1 MPQAHG
7 RLLPIGEN
15 YHEGREIS
23 MEQQKVTIQ
32 DVIKAKAEGRKLV
45 MVTAYDY
52 PFGLMADE
60 AGVDIVLVGDS
71 LGMVVMGLEGTVEV
85 TMEHMIHHIKAVI
98 RGCRGPLV
106 VGDMPFMS
114 YNTSIRDAIINAG
127 RLLKEGGCDVVK
139 LEGGVDFAPTI
150 HAVVKAGIPVQG
162 HIGLTPQTAS
172 ALGGFKMQGRD
183 AAAAKKIIDDAKAIE
198 DAGVFSIILEAVP
211 APLGKLVADSVHV
224 PVIGI
229 GAGPD
234 VDGQVLVTHDM
245 IGLFDKFVPKFVKQY
260 TRVRPIIM
268 DAIKAYGK
276 EVREGAFPGP
286 ENSFKMSGEA
296 LSQLKQMIGK

>member
-1 MPQAHG
+1 MS
-7 RLLPIGEN
+7 N
-15 YHEGREIS
+15 K
-23 MEQQKVTIQ
+23 KVTIM
-32 DVIKAKAEGRKLV
+32 DVQQAKGENRKLT

-60 AGVDIVLVGDS
+60 AGIDIVLVGDS

-85 TMEHMIHHIKAVI
+85 NMEHMIHHIRAVT
-98 RGCRGPLV
+98 RGCKNPFI

-114 YNTSIRDAIINAG
+114 YNTSIREAIINAG
-127 RLLKEGGCDVVK
+127 RLLKEGGCESIK

-150 HAVVKAGIPVQG
+150 ESIVKAGIPVQG

-183 AAAAKKIIDDAKAIE
+183 AAAAKQIIDDAKALE
-198 DAGVFSIILEAVP
+198 DAGVFSMILEAVP
-211 APLGKLVADSVHV
+211 APLGKLVAEAVKV

-260 TRVRPIIM
+260 TNIRKVIL
-268 DAIKAYGK
+268 DALNEYKQ
-276 EVREGAFPGP
+276 EVVDVKFPAP
-286 ENSFKMSGEA
+286 EHSFKMPDEA
-296 LSQLKQMIGK
+296 LEQLKKLIEK

>member
-1 MPQAHG
+1 MG
-7 RLLPIGEN
+7 T
-15 YHEGREIS
+15 
-23 MEQQKVTIQ
+23 KVTIM
-32 DVIKAKAEGRKLV
+32 DVKNAKQEGRKLV
-45 MVTAYDY
+45 MCTAYDY
-52 PFGLMADE
+52 PFGLLADE

-85 TMEHMIHHIKAVI
+85 TMEHMIHHIKAVM
-98 RGCRGPLV
+98 RGCKGPLV

-114 YNTSIRDAIINAG
+114 YNTSIREAIINAG

-150 HAVVKAGIPVQG
+150 EAIVKAGIPVQG

-183 AAAAKKIIDDAKAIE
+183 ASAAKKIFDDARALE
-198 DAGVFSIILEAVP
+198 EAGVFSIILEAVP
-211 APLGKLVADSVHV
+211 APLGKLLSESVSV

-229 GAGPD
+229 GAGPH

-260 TRVRPIIM
+260 AKIRETILAAMNGYKHDVQ
-268 DAIKAYGK
+268 
-276 EVREGAFPGP
+276 EGAFPGP
-286 ENSFKMSGEA
+286 EHSFKMPEKA
-296 LSQLKQMIGK
+296 LEELKKLIKT

>member
-1 MPQAHG
+1 MSK
-7 RLLPIGEN
+7 N
-15 YHEGREIS
+15 
-23 MEQQKVTIQ
+23 KVTLHNIQ
-32 DVIKAKAEGRKLV
+32 QAKADSRKLT

-52 PFGLMADE
+52 PFGLLADE
-60 AGVDIVLVGDS
+60 AGIDIVLVGDS

-85 TMEHMIHHIKAVI
+85 NMDHMIHHIRAVT
-98 RGCRGPLV
+98 RGCKNPFI

-114 YNTSIRDAIINAG
+114 YNTSIREAIMNAG
-127 RLLKEGGCDVVK
+127 RLLKEGGCESIK

-150 HAVVKAGIPVQG
+150 EAIVRAGIPVQG

-183 AAAAKKIIDDAKAIE
+183 AAAAKQIIDDAKALE
-198 DAGVFSIILEAVP
+198 DAGVFSMILEAVP
-211 APLGKLVADSVHV
+211 APLGKLVAEAVKV

-260 TRVRPIIM
+260 TNIRKVILE
-268 DAIKAYGK
+268 ALSEYKQ
-276 EVREGAFPGP
+276 EVVDVQFPAP
-286 ENSFKMSGEA
+286 EHSFKMPDEA
-296 LSQLKQMIGK
+296 LEQLKKLIEK

>member
-1 MPQAHG
+1 M
-7 RLLPIGEN
+7 
-15 YHEGREIS
+15 S
-23 MEQQKVTIQ
+23 QKVTVL
-32 DVIKAKAEGRKLV
+32 DVQRAKEEGRKLV

-52 PFGLMADE
+52 PFGLLSDQ

-71 LGMVVMGLEGTVEV
+71 LGMVVMGLNGTVEV
-85 TMEHMIHHIKAVI
+85 TMEDMIHHIRAVV
-98 RGCRGPLV
+98 RGCKRPMV

-127 RLLKEGGCDVVK
+127 RLMKEGGCDVVK

-150 HAVVKAGIPVQG
+150 QAIVKAGIPVMG

-172 ALGGFKMQGRD
+172 ALGGFRMQGRD
-183 AAAAKKIIDDAKAIE
+183 AAAAKQIIDDAVALQG
-198 DAGVFSIILEAVP
+198 AGVFSIILEAVP
-211 APLGKLVADSVHV
+211 APLGKLVAQSVKV

-229 GAGPD
+229 GAGVD

-260 TRVRPIIM
+260 LQIRTIILEAM
-268 DAIKAYGK
+268 EAYKKDVQQGT
-276 EVREGAFPGP
+276 FPGL
-286 ENSFKMSGEA
+286 EHSFKMPEET
-296 LSQLKQMIGK
+296 LSELKKRMAEPT

>member
-1 MPQAHG
+1 MG
-7 RLLPIGEN
+7 N
-15 YHEGREIS
+15 K
-23 MEQQKVTIQ
+23 KVTIL
-32 DVIKAKAEGRKLV
+32 DVQQAKTENRKLT
-45 MVTAYDY
+45 MMTAYDY
-52 PFGLMADE
+52 PFGLLADE
-60 AGVDIVLVGDS
+60 AGIDIVLVGDS

-85 TMEHMIHHIKAVI
+85 NMEHMIHHIRAVT
-98 RGCRGPLV
+98 RGCKNPFI

-114 YNTSIRDAIINAG
+114 YNTSIREAIINAG
-127 RLLKEGGCDVVK
+127 RLLKEGGCESIK

-150 HAVVKAGIPVQG
+150 EAIVKAGIPVQG

-183 AAAAKKIIDDAKAIE
+183 AAAAKQIIDDAKALE
-198 DAGVFSIILEAVP
+198 DAGVFSMILEAVP
-211 APLGKLVADSVHV
+211 APLGKLVADAVKV

-260 TRVRPIIM
+260 TNIRKVIL
-268 DAIKAYGK
+268 DALGQYKQ
-276 EVREGAFPGP
+276 EVRDIKFPAA
-286 ENSFKMSGEA
+286 EHSFKMPAEA
-296 LSQLKQMIGK
+296 LEQLKKLIEN

>member
-1 MPQAHG
+1 MG
-7 RLLPIGEN
+7 DKKI
-15 YHEGREIS
+15 
-23 MEQQKVTIQ
+23 TIN
-32 DVIKAKAEGRKLV
+32 DIKNAKKEHRKLT

-60 AGVDIVLVGDS
+60 AGIDIVLVGDS
-71 LGMVVMGLEGTVEV
+71 LGMVVMGLDGTVAV
-85 TMEHMIHHIKAVI
+85 TMEDMLHHIKAVV
-98 RGCRGPLV
+98 RGCKNALV

-114 YNTSIRDAIINAG
+114 YNTSIRDAIINSG
-127 RLLKEGGCDVVK
+127 RMLKEGGCDVIK
-139 LEGGVDFAPTI
+139 LEGGTDFVPAI
-150 HAVVKAGIPVQG
+150 EAIVKAGIPVQG

-183 AAAAKKIIDDAKAIE
+183 AKAAKRIVDDAKAIE

-211 APLGKLVADSVHV
+211 APLGKIIAETVQV

-229 GAGPD
+229 GAGSD

-260 TRVRPIIM
+260 TKIRPVII
-268 DAIKAYGK
+268 DALK
-276 EVREGAFPGP
+276 EYKKDVIETGFPAA
-286 ENSFKMSGEA
+286 EHSFSMSDEA
-296 LSQLKQMIGK
+296 LEQLKQML

>member
-1 MPQAHG
+1 MMSTRKVSIHDIQQAK
-7 RLLPIGEN
+7 ED
-15 YHEGREIS
+15 S
-23 MEQQKVTIQ
+23 K
-32 DVIKAKAEGRKLV
+32 KLT

-52 PFGLMADE
+52 PFGLLADE
-60 AGVDIVLVGDS
+60 AGIDIVLVGDS

-85 TMEHMIHHIKAVI
+85 NMEHMIHHIRAVT
-98 RGCRGPLV
+98 RGCKNPFI

-114 YNTSIRDAIINAG
+114 YNTSIREAIMNAG
-127 RLLKEGGCDVVK
+127 RLLKEGGCESIK
-139 LEGGVDFAPTI
+139 LEGGLDFAQTI
-150 HAVVKAGIPVQG
+150 EAIVKAGIPVQG

-183 AAAAKKIIDDAKAIE
+183 AAAAKRIIDDARALE
-198 DAGVFSIILEAVP
+198 DAGVFSMILEAVP
-211 APLGKLVADSVHV
+211 APLGKLVAEAVKV

-260 TRVRPIIM
+260 TNIRKVILE
-268 DAIKAYGK
+268 ALSGYKQ
-276 EVREGAFPGP
+276 EVLDVEFPAP
-286 ENSFKMSGEA
+286 EHSFKMPEEA
-296 LSQLKQMIGK
+296 LNQRKKLIES